1 MILMKPTL
9 CLASLAARRAKIPVC
24 CMILASL
31 CTLFAGCSGSV
42 VSAVSSSSSSIT
54 VPDAPLAVSA
64 FAGNGSATIDFSAPA
79 SNGGSAITV
88 YTATCTA
95 SGVSHSGTG
104 SASPVTVVGL
114 TNGTAYTCSVT
125 ATNADGTGPASAR
138 VSVTP
143 IAGSSSGSFTL
154 TSSAATNGGTLPAA
168 YTCDGTGSTLPL
180 AWSNAPTGTASYAV
194 LLSTAPTTGTT
205 KYDWV
210 LYNIDSSVT
219 SLAQDSFLVGTLG
232 QGDDGPGAIYDPPC
246 SQGPGAKVY
255 TFTVYALSA
264 APVFSGSAPVTGES
278 LATAIASTTLGSA
291 SLSVSYSR
299 DPTTAPGSGTNC
311 NYIKTSL
318 GSIQDGATSVGCD
331 GTYAYI
337 GSVGLPIGTVSDQ
350 TMNGITS
357 TNLQVPTAQDFQG
370 ANGWKI
376 PLAATLAAS
385 PTAVASGPIGVAIN
399 GVPIFNP
406 CDQTGNCTANSGN
419 TLTEGQLDSCNGHA
433 GRADD
438 YHYHAAPTCL
448 MAEQTATYWNTHP
461 VAWLLDGFAVFGYDN
476 ADGTLPVRD
485 PCGGSTLSGTQIPT
499 GYPYSYAYHV
509 TNSFPY
515 ITDNCVSGVPSP
527 DLAGQGAKYIVLRQ
541 PPVTPFNDTAM
552 TLTTASD
559 GYQVLQFSSALAF
572 TSTETGTDS
581 YAYTPGTY
589 KIRYKQVTGAALDT
603 LLAQPQNAGDTACWN
618 FEFTDSNGNSTQ
630 PTVSYCKKNP

>member
-1 MILMKPTL
+1 MALTWF
-9 CLASLAARRAKIPVC
+9 AVC
-24 CMILASL
+24 GMF
-31 CTLFAGCSGSV
+31 TGCSGTSTTG
-42 VSAVSSSSSSIT
+42 APSST
-54 VPDAPLAVSA
+54 APGAPLAVSA
-64 FAGNGSATIDFSAPA
+64 NAGNASATIYFTAPT
-79 SNGGSAITV
+79 SNGGSAITG

-95 SGVSHSGTG
+95 SGVSHTGTG
-104 SASPVTVVGL
+104 AASPITVTAL
-114 TNGTAYTCSVT
+114 TNGITYMCSVT
-125 ATNADGTGPASAR
+125 ASNAEGTGTASAS

-143 IAGSSSGSFTL
+143 SAGSSSSGSFTL
-154 TSSAATNGGTLPAA
+154 TSSAASNGGTLPAA

-180 AWSNAPTGTASYAV
+180 AWSNPPSGTASYAV
-194 LLSTAPTTGTT
+194 LLSTAPTTGTV

-210 LYNIDSSVT
+210 LYNIDSTVT

-255 TFTVYALSA
+255 TYTLYALSA
-264 APVFSGSAPVTGES
+264 APAFSGTAPVTGET
-278 LATAIASTTLGSA
+278 LATTIASSTLGTA
-291 SLSVSYSR
+291 SISVSYTR

-311 NYIKTSL
+311 SYIKTSL
-318 GSIQDGATSVGCD
+318 GSVQDGATSVGCD

-337 GSVGLPIGTVSDQ
+337 GSVGLPVGTVTDQ

-376 PLAATLAAS
+376 PLAATLATS

-406 CDQTGNCTANSGN
+406 CDQTGNCTATSGN
-419 TLTEGQLDSCNGHA
+419 TLTEGQLDTCNGHA

-448 MAEQTATYWNTHP
+448 MAEQSTSYWNTHP

-476 ADGTLPVRD
+476 ADGTTPSRD
-485 PCGGSTLSGTQIPT
+485 TCGGETISGTEIPT
-499 GYPYSYAYHV
+499 GYPYTYAYHV
-509 TNSFPY
+509 TSAFPY

-559 GYQVLQFSSALAF
+559 GYQVLQFSSSLAF
-572 TSTETGTDS
+572 VATETGTDS
-581 YAYTPGTY
+581 YSYNAGTY

-603 LLAQPQNAGDTACWN
+603 LLAQAQNAGDTACYN
-618 FEFTDSNGNSTQ
+618 FEFTDSSGNTTQ

>member
-1 MILMKPTL
+1 L
-9 CLASLAARRAKIPVC
+9 LALGV
-24 CMILASL
+24 LL
-31 CTLFAGCSGSV
+31 TGCGKSV
-42 VSAVSSSSSSIT
+42 VATSSSSTSAPGAPSAVSAT
-54 VPDAPLAVSA
+54 
-64 FAGNGSATIDFSAPA
+64 AGNASAIVSFTAPS
-79 SNGGSAITV
+79 SNGGSVITG
-88 YTATCTA
+88 YTVTCTA
-95 SGVSHSGTG
+95 SGGSHTGTG
-104 SASPVTVVGL
+104 TASPITVVGL
-114 TNGTAYTCSVT
+114 TNGTTYTCSVT
-125 ATNADGTGPASAR
+125 ATNADGTGTPSTS

-143 IAGSSSGSFTL
+143 TAGSSSSGSNFTL
-154 TSSAATNGGTLPAA
+154 TSSAASNGGTLPAT

-180 AWSNAPTGTASYAV
+180 AWSNPPSGTASYAL
-194 LLSTAPTTGTT
+194 LLSTAPTTGTI

-210 LYNIDSSVT
+210 LYGIDPTVT

-255 TFTVYALSA
+255 TFTLYALSA

-278 LATAIASTTLGSA
+278 LATAIASTTLGTA
-291 SLSVSYSR
+291 AISVSYSR

-318 GSIQDGATSVGCD
+318 GSAQDGATSVGCD

-337 GSVGLPIGTVSDQ
+337 GSVGLPAGTVTDQ

-376 PLAATLAAS
+376 PLAATLASSA
-385 PTAVASGPIGVAIN
+385 TAVASGPIGVAIN

-438 YHYHAAPTCL
+438 YHYHAAPNCL
-448 MAEQTATYWNTHP
+448 MAEQTTTYWNTHP
-461 VAWLLDGFAVFGYDN
+461 VAWLLDGFAVFGYAN
-476 ADGTLPVRD
+476 ADGSTPFRD
-485 PCGGSTLSGTQIPT
+485 NCGGGTISGTEIPT
-499 GYPYSYAYHV
+499 GYPYTYAYHV

-559 GYQVLQFSSALAF
+559 GYQVLQFTSALAF

-581 YAYTPGTY
+581 YSNSAGTY
-589 KIRYKQVTGAALDT
+589 KIRYKQVTGTALDA

-618 FEFTDSNGNSTQ
+618 FEFTDSNGNTTQ
-630 PTVSYCKKNP
+630 PTVSYCKRNP